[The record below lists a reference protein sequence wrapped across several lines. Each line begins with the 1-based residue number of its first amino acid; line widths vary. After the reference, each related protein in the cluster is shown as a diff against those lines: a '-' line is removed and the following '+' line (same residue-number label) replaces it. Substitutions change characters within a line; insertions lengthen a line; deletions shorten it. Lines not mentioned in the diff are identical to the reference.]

1 MGNASQPSAATP
13 TYPAP
18 AGGGNIKTSLGV
30 TGTSVIKLGAGSV
43 IKALVTVAGSGAGGI
58 YDCTATA
65 SAVTANQIAALPATA
80 GPIDISFPCL
90 VGIFVVTGSGQQVSL
105 SYE

>member
-1 MGNASQPSAATP
+1 MGTASQPSTATP

-18 AGGGNIKTSLGV
+18 GGGGNISTQLGV
-30 TGTSVIKLGAGSV
+30 SGTAVIKLGAGSV
-43 IKALVTVAGSGAGGI
+43 IKALVTVAGSGAGGV

-65 SAVTANQIAALPATA
+65 AAVTANQIAALPAA
-80 GPIDISFPCL
+80 VGPIDISFPCL
-90 VGIFVVTGSGQQVSL
+90 VGIFVVTGSGQQVAI